1 MIGYPNGKTAARSV
15 NAQPLKQ
22 SAGGRGMSLE
32 NDLNKTNEYYL
43 QLDKAVIHKKPTPIQ
58 IVQVDYPKRSAAKIT
73 EAYFKVPSTTD
84 YNGVYRGKAI
94 DFEAKETRSKTSF
107 PFSHI
112 HLHQIEH
119 LDRVLRQGAIAFV
132 IVRFI
137 AYDETYYVDAAKNRD
152 DVQKYGFSFE
162 ERQIW
167 RHLSIGRP
175 AELSCRTVTSETF
188 WMVCPK
194 KLKPI
199 LRR

>member
-1 MIGYPNGKTAARSV
+1 MEGDDMIGYPNGKTAARSV

-94 DFEAKETRSKTSF
+94 DFEARKHARRLPFPSPTSICIRSSIW
-107 PFSHI
+107 SGCCG
-112 HLHQIEH
+112 
-119 LDRVLRQGAIAFV
+119 R
-132 IVRFI
+132 
-137 AYDETYYVDAAKNRD
+137 
-152 DVQKYGFSFE
+152 
-162 ERQIW
+162 ERSPSSSSG
-167 RHLSIGRP
+167 LSP
-175 AELSCRTVTSETF
+175 T
-188 WMVCPK
+188 M
-194 KLKPI
+194 KPTMSMPP
-199 LRR
+199 R

>member
-22 SAGGRGMSLE
+22 SAGGRWMSLE

-43 QLDKAVIHKKPTPIQ
+43 QLDKAVIHKKPHP
-58 IVQVDYPKRSAAKIT
+58 DPDRAGRLSKRSAAKIT

-119 LDRVLRQGAIAFV
+119 LERVLRQGAIAFV

-137 AYDETYYVDAAKNRD
+137 AYDETYYVDAAKMIRQYRLAERKVPALFLVCAGRD
-152 DVQKYGFSFE
+152 SDSVFAD
-162 ERQIW
+162 
-167 RHLSIGRP
+167 P
-175 AELSCRTVTSETF
+175 AGALPAGDRRT
-188 WMVCPK
+188 
-194 KLKPI
+194 I
-199 LRR
+199 L

>member
-1 MIGYPNGKTAARSV
+1 MIGYPNGKTASRSLNPQTV
-15 NAQPLKQ
+15 KQ

-32 NDLNKTNEYYL
+32 NDLNKTNDYYL

-94 DFEAKETRSKTSF
+94 DFEAKETRSKTAF

-112 HLHQIEH
+112 HPHQIEH
-119 LDRVLRQGAIAFV
+119 LERVLRQGAIAFV

-137 AYDETYYVDAAKNRD
+137 LLDETYFVEAEKMIRQYRLAERKSLPYSWF
-152 DVQKYGFSFE
+152 VQEGILIPYSLTPPVHYL
-162 ERQIW
+162 RVID
-167 RHLSIGRP
+167 
-175 AELSCRTVTSETF
+175 ELYFKE
-188 WMVCPK
+188 K
-194 KLKPI
+194 
-199 LRR
+199 

>member
-1 MIGYPNGKTAARSV
+1 MIGYPNGKTASRSLNPQTV
-15 NAQPLKQ
+15 KQ

-32 NDLNKTNEYYL
+32 NDLNKTNDYYL

-94 DFEAKETRSKTSF
+94 DFEAKETRSKTAF

-119 LDRVLRQGAIAFV
+119 LERVLRQGAIAFV

-137 AYDETYYVDAAKNRD
+137 AFDETYFVEAKKMIHQYRLAERKSLPYSWF
-152 DVQKYGFSFE
+152 VQEGILIPYSLTPPVHYL
-162 ERQIW
+162 RVID
-167 RHLSIGRP
+167 
-175 AELSCRTVTSETF
+175 ELYFKE
-188 WMVCPK
+188 K
-194 KLKPI
+194 
-199 LRR
+199 

>member
-1 MIGYPNGKTAARSV
+1 MIGYPNGKTASRSLNPQTV
-15 NAQPLKQ
+15 KQ

-32 NDLNKTNEYYL
+32 NDLNKTNDYYL

-94 DFEAKETRSKTSF
+94 DFEAKETRSKTAF

-112 HLHQIEH
+112 HPHQIEH
-119 LDRVLRQGAIAFV
+119 LERVLRQGAIAFV

-137 AYDETYYVDAAKNRD
+137 LLDETYFVEAEKMIRQYRLAERKSLPYSWF
-152 DVQKYGFSFE
+152 VQEGILIPYSLTPPVHYL
-162 ERQIW
+162 RVID
-167 RHLSIGRP
+167 
-175 AELSCRTVTSETF
+175 ELYFKE
-188 WMVCPK
+188 M
-194 KLKPI
+194 
-199 LRR
+199 

>member
-1 MIGYPNGKTAARSV
+1 MIGYPNGKTASRSLNPQTV
-15 NAQPLKQ
+15 KQ

-32 NDLNKTNEYYL
+32 NDLNKTNDYYL

-94 DFEAKETRSKTSF
+94 DFEAKETRSKTAF

-112 HLHQIEH
+112 HPHQIEH
-119 LDRVLRQGAIAFV
+119 LERVLRQGAIAFV

-137 AYDETYYVDAAKNRD
+137 LLDETYFVEAEKMIRQYRLAERKSLPYSWF
-152 DVQKYGFSFE
+152 VQEGILIPYSLTQPVHYL
-162 ERQIW
+162 RVID
-167 RHLSIGRP
+167 
-175 AELSCRTVTSETF
+175 ELYFKE
-188 WMVCPK
+188 K
-194 KLKPI
+194 
-199 LRR
+199 

>member
-1 MIGYPNGKTAARSV
+1 MIGYPNGKTASRSLNPQTV
-15 NAQPLKQ
+15 KQ

-32 NDLNKTNEYYL
+32 NDLNKTNDYYL

-94 DFEAKETRSKTSF
+94 DFEAKETRSKTAF

-112 HLHQIEH
+112 HPHQIEH
-119 LDRVLRQGAIAFV
+119 LERVLRQGAIAFV

-137 AYDETYYVDAAKNRD
+137 LLDETYFVEAEKMIRQYRLAERKSLPYSWF
-152 DVQKYGFSFE
+152 VQEGILIPYSLTPLVHYL
-162 ERQIW
+162 RVID
-167 RHLSIGRP
+167 
-175 AELSCRTVTSETF
+175 ELYFKE
-188 WMVCPK
+188 K
-194 KLKPI
+194 
-199 LRR
+199 